1 MKEDLTRSVPQ
12 TQKITLGEKA
22 DTGRKLGFK
31 SNVADAA
38 TDQTGLRRQER
49 EAERKVEREV
59 VESFARDRLSIRHKG
74 QGWPVCG
81 GAHLK
86 YQHLGGETGRL
97 GVILWATQP
106 IQGHPGT
113 RLRTTRKPSSA
124 TA

>member
-12 TQKITLGEKA
+12 TQKITLREKA

-31 SNVADAA
+31 SSVADTA
-38 TDQTGLRRQER
+38 TDQTGLRRKGRWKGRWWKVLQETGSAFVTR
-49 EAERKVEREV
+49 G
-59 VESFARDRLSIRHKG
+59 KG
-74 QGWPVCG
+74 GLCG
-81 GAHLK
+81 GAHLE

-106 IQGHPGT
+106 IEG